1 MVVNDEKLK
10 NLEIFRNGIK
20 NFEDFKKN
28 FMPQISKKKIKKDIL
43 LIKIKILVQI
53 FIAFLFSFFMKNK
66 KINEKIKIVYAKSHE
81 KILNKKDV
89 IELKWGRSLKQVQ
102 DIFSEKNIC
111 VYISIGDYIKNIF
124 KYCKYLKLNEII
136 YFLEFLIFF
145 QLVKEN
151 NIEKIFIAGHQD
163 RIATWLSFLS
173 YNSKTEFCISQHGIM
188 TDIKV
193 PTKIYANFVE
203 VYNEEEKIFFE
214 NYLIKNNN
222 CKYLIK
228 GLENTLNLKITDIQG
243 EKVGFFS
250 QYGETM
256 NTIRI
261 IKKINEVF
269 PNLKIFVSPHPLE
282 EQSKFKELKLLK
294 NVIVTNN
301 KYINFDIIITYRST
315 IIYDYMSEK
324 GFEGAVIAYPLD
336 FKHKFAFGCLS
347 KVKVVYKEKELLEQI
362 ENIYRKKREK
372 NENNSILPTTIS

>member
-1 MVVNDEKLK
+1 MVVDDEKLK
-10 NLEIFRNGIK
+10 NLEIFRSGVK

-28 FMPQISKKKIKKDIL
+28 FMPQISQKKIKKDIV
-43 LIKIKILVQI
+43 LIKIKILIQI

-66 KINEKIKIVYAKSHE
+66 KINKKIKIVYAKSHE

-102 DIFSEKNIC
+102 DIFSEKNLCIY
-111 VYISIGDYIKNIF
+111 VSIGDYIKNIF
-124 KYCKYLKLNEII
+124 KYYKYLKLNEII

-145 QLVKEN
+145 LLVKEN

-173 YNSKTEFCISQHGIM
+173 YNSKIQFCISQHGIM

-203 VYNEEEKIFFE
+203 TYNEEEKIFFK

-222 CKYLIK
+222 CEYLIK
-228 GLENTLNLKITDIQG
+228 GLENTLNLKTTDIQG

-261 IKKINEVF
+261 VKKINKVF

-282 EQSKFKELKLLK
+282 EQNKFKELKLLK

-315 IIYDYMSEK
+315 IIYDYISEK
-324 GFEGAVIAYPLD
+324 EFEGAVIAYPLD
-336 FKHKFAFGCLS
+336 FQHRFAFGCLS
-347 KVKVVYKEKELLEQI
+347 RVKVVYKEKELLEQI
-362 ENIYRKKREK
+362 EDIYRKKREK
-372 NENNSILPTTIS
+372 NENNSILSATIS